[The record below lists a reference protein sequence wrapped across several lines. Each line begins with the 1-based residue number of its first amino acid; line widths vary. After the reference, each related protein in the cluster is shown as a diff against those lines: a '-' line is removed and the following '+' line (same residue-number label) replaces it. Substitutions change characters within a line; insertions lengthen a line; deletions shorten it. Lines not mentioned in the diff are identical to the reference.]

1 MGIPLDDSGDWQAT
15 YQQLQSEGTGEDHSV
30 RLIETPVFS
39 RTPIRRGIDASMG
52 YGENGGNGGAPTIPF
67 PIRSSLAQTVTIF
80 RAQIS
85 HYFSFIRRGSPEQ
98 LDAMGIGHL
107 FAKTEQTPYMS
118 PYRGQSQVSPKPTI
132 RVANGLGRV
141 GKGGIMGARP
151 RFDRAL
157 RVIDYAYKP
166 PVYGEGE

>member
-1 MGIPLDDSGDWQAT
+1 MPGLGHGDWDET

-39 RTPIRRGIDASMG
+39 RTPIRKGIDASMSFG
-52 YGENGGNGGAPTIPF
+52 SKLNGGAPTIPY
-67 PIRSSLAQTVTIF
+67 PIRSSLAQMISIW
-80 RAQIS
+80 RAQMS
-85 HYFSFIRRGSPEQ
+85 HYFSTVRRGSPEQ
-98 LDAMGIGHL
+98 LDQMGIGHL
-107 FAKTEQTPYMS
+107 FAKTEQMPYMS
-118 PYRGQSQVSPKPTI
+118 PYRGQVDKMYPKPTI

-141 GKGGIMGARP
+141 GKGGVMGIQP
-151 RFDRAL
+151 RFNKAL